1 MINVPSALNSLESK
15 VDKLDVYK
23 LVPVSVDLKK
33 LSDVLEKM
41 LLKGLYM
48 INSFK
53 KLMPWILLDFLK
65 IDYDN

>member
-53 KLMPWILLDFLK
+53 RLMPWILLDFLK

>member
-1 MINVPSALNSLESK
+1 MINVPSVLNSLESK

-53 KLMPWILLDFLK
+53 RLMPWILLDFLK

>member
-1 MINVPSALNSLESK
+1 MNQILINVPSVLNSLESK

-53 KLMPWILLDFLK
+53 KLMP
-65 IDYDN
+65 

>member
-1 MINVPSALNSLESK
+1 MNQILINVPSALNSLESK

-53 KLMPWILLDFLK
+53 KLMP
-65 IDYDN
+65 